1 MNPTAQDDAPRTST
15 GRIDGRSARKV
26 ETRRRIM
33 AAASELF
40 AEQGFAGTSMDE
52 IAEAAGVSKGTIF
65 YNYKNKVDLF
75 EKLVESSAAAIRADL
90 DAAREG
96 QQGWVALTDAM
107 WRILC
112 TADEQPAPAQIVMTE
127 LFRTN
132 RPWASS
138 LPRTREQIVQPL
150 VEIISELAEDR
161 RSRGLTPAILPEHL
175 PNVAM
180 SVIGALVVA
189 TLDRRAFMPE
199 RPLEEVHRGLM
210 LAISG
215 LQ

>member
-1 MNPTAQDDAPRTST
+1 MSPTEQEAPRTST

-33 AAASELF
+33 AAAGELF
-40 AEQGFAGTSMDE
+40 AERGFTGTSMDD

-65 YNYKNKVDLF
+65 YNYKNKADLF
-75 EKLVESSAAAIRADL
+75 EKLVSTSAGEIAADIA
-90 DAAREG
+90 AARE
-96 QQGWVALTDAM
+96 QHRGWAALTDAT
-107 WRILC
+107 WRVMQ
-112 TADEQPAPAQIVMTE
+112 TADENPAPSQIVLTE
-127 LFRTN
+127 LFRTH
-132 RPWASS
+132 RPWADT
-138 LPRTREQIVQPL
+138 LGACREQIIAPL
-150 VEIISELAEDR
+150 VTIIAEVVEDR
-161 RSRGLTPAILPEHL
+161 LDRGIEPLIQPEHM

-180 SVIGALVVA
+180 SVVGALVVA